1 MKKAQKRMRQLGR
14 TITPA
19 RDLPDPAH
27 GPFQAPAWRE
37 EKWREMGVG
46 EGEGGGEYI
55 LRNKQTD
62 APVAPVT
69 N

>member
-55 LRNKQTD
+55 L
-62 APVAPVT
+62 
-69 N
+69 